1 MKMLNLKSS
10 FTYMLIFYSCKVL
23 GQPLL
28 RPLPF
33 EDIYNGVYDF
43 EMREAKVKKK
53 KSYFFMNDSETSK
66 TLYSVFEYNRGGY
79 IVNQIFY
86 NLQTGKPMYSAHYE
100 YDEENYFK
108 SCEEKVTK
116 EIEQYAVPPAKMT
129 NDNSYF
135 NDKNGEP
142 EFMPCNKD
150 SNWIVKSMYERDSMG
165 NYKVKKYFYDGTFYK
180 EKEHPFWERSPFMF
194 ENMYVNK
201 DLTIDYV
208 FSPKMYKTDT
218 IYPSKDTVIIT
229 ARSKFTDELTHRLVK
244 VRFNDDFIFT
254 EIERIYIGMKLYFR
268 YSNIIKDA
276 KIKNSIEAITYIS
289 NRITNGHKSFLIH
302 YFYGDKESLIIPIEL
317 IDFFKS
323 GYYNDNFLDGCTKY
337 TYFKGGQKKQESL
350 FATDSGGIKK
360 FNDIYYTNKNLIYQR
375 VQYRASFGIERSSI
389 LFNHN
394 VDEAVEINEYE
405 YFD

>member
-1 MKMLNLKSS
+1 MSYFKSS
-10 FTYMLIFYSCKVL
+10 TISFLLLYSSIAF
-23 GQPLL
+23 GQPML

-33 EDIYNGVYDF
+33 EDILTGVYDF

-53 KSYFFMNDSETSK
+53 KSYFLMNGSETSK

-79 IVNQIFY
+79 IVKQVFY

-100 YDEENYFK
+100 YDAENYFK

-129 NDNSYF
+129 NENGYF

-142 EFMPCNKD
+142 EFMPCDKD

-165 NYKVKKYFYDGTFYK
+165 NYKVKKYFYDGSFYK
-180 EKEHPFWERSPFMF
+180 EKEHPFWERTPFMF

-201 DLTIDYV
+201 DFTIDYV

-229 ARSKFTDELTHRLVK
+229 ARSKFTDEVTHRLVK
-244 VRFNDDFIFT
+244 VKFNDEFIFT
-254 EIERIYIGMKLYFR
+254 EIERIHMGMKLYFR
-268 YSNIIKDA
+268 YSNILKGIKV
-276 KIKNSIEAITYIS
+276 KNSIEAITYMS
-289 NRITNGHKSFLIH
+289 KQYTNGHRSFLIH
-302 YFYGDKESLIIPIEL
+302 YFYGDSESLTIPIEL
-317 IDFFKS
+317 IDFFKL
-323 GYYNDNFLDGCTKY
+323 GYYNDSFLDGCIKY
-337 TYFKGGQKKQESL
+337 TYFKEGQKTHESL
-350 FATDSGGIKK
+350 LSTDSEGMKK

-375 VQYRASFGIERSSI
+375 IQYRASFGKERSSI
-389 LFNHN
+389 LFNHD

-405 YFD
+405 YFN